1 MEEKQIRR
9 IRRRE
14 MGSYGWALVLY
25 YILMNVCVIASVFA
39 DMLIRS
45 VQMAVSGD
53 LTGLVEMDPDAV
65 LGNGWGY
72 IVACMLAVL
81 LILGW
86 KGKAFFSGMWQTR
99 RNMTPGAFFGL
110 LALFISGQ
118 LLFQWLATFEEVILN
133 IFGLSL
139 MEAMELATGS
149 ADTYSM
155 FLYTC
160 LFAPVVEE
168 IVFRGLI
175 MRGLEKY
182 GRWFAIVAS
191 SVLFGLFHGNPAQS
205 PYAFAVGLVMGY
217 VAMEYNLLWAM
228 LMHMINNLVLGDLIP
243 RLTQGL
249 GEMGSAM
256 VLSAVIWLCAVGAVA
271 FLITG
276 WHRLRDFREEHP
288 TAIGSWRSFWTAPG
302 VIVMAIVMTV
312 NGISMLI

>member
-1 MEEKQIRR
+1 MEEKQLRR
-9 IRRRE
+9 SRRRDI
-14 MGSYGWALVLY
+14 GSYGWALVIY
-25 YILMNVCVIASVFA
+25 YVLMNVCVLVSVFA

-53 LTGLVEMDPDAV
+53 LTGMVELDADAV
-65 LGNGWGY
+65 MGNGWGY
-72 IVACMLAVL
+72 IVACLLGIL
-81 LILGW
+81 LIRVW
-86 KGKAFFSGMWQTR
+86 KGKAFFTGMWQTR
-99 RNMTPGAFFGL
+99 RNMRPGAFWGL

-118 LLFQWLATFEEVILN
+118 LVFQWLAAIEELILN

-139 MEAMELATGS
+139 MEAMELATGFTDS
-149 ADTYSM
+149 FSM

-168 IVFRGLI
+168 IVFRGLV

-182 GRWFAIVAS
+182 GKWFAIVAS
-191 SVLFGLFHGNPAQS
+191 SLLFGLFHGNPAQS

-228 LMHMINNLVLGDLIP
+228 VMHMVNNLVLGDMIP

-256 VLSAVIWLCAVGAVA
+256 VTSALIWLCAAGAVA
-271 FLITG
+271 FLITK
-276 WHRLRDFREEHP
+276 WSHLTIYRRDNP
-288 TAIGSWRSFWTAPG
+288 TASGSWRGFWTAPG
-302 VIVMAIVMTV
+302 VIVMAIIMTA